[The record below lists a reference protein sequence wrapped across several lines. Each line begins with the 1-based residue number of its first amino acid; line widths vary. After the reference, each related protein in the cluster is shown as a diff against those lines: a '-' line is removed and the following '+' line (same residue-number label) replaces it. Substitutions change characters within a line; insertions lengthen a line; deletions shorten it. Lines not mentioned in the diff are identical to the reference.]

1 MKIPSNIATI
11 AVIAIILIA
20 GGLAIVLSIPRSP
33 KPLPPPITT
42 GVAASAT
49 HAVSASNTPLPT
61 TLPLTPGTPLP
72 AALVRVW
79 NSMCVEGVPY
89 TLLSVP
95 PDARF
100 ALVQAQ
106 GQVPMTAIPLTGLTP
121 IPSVIPTYS
130 TPGFVGGTAGP
141 LPTATTTPQAANGT
155 ALVPA
160 TGSNSGSLGVA
171 PTQNS
176 CTALGQLNGL
186 QMIMCTGPEGAVF
199 NFYVRQGNAAQL
211 YQGMLW
217 NCTAPSN
224 TPVASVTA
232 LPALSSTPPPTL
244 APTTVPPTAQPTLPP
259 PTAAPTN
266 PPTIAPTSPPPA
278 TATP

>member
-20 GGLAIVLSIPRSP
+20 GGLAIVLSIPRAP
-33 KPLPPPITT
+33 KTVPLPVTT
-42 GVAASAT
+42 AAAATAT
-49 HAVSASNTPLPT
+49 HAVTASNTPLAT
-61 TLPLTPGTPLP
+61 VLPLTPGTPLP

-95 PDARF
+95 LDATF

-130 TPGFVGGTAGP
+130 TPSFVGGTAGP
-141 LPTATTTPQAANGT
+141 SPTATSTLQGDNGT

-160 TGSNSGSLGVA
+160 TGSKSGALGAV
-171 PTQNS
+171 PTQDS
-176 CTALGQLNGL
+176 CTELGPLNGL
-186 QMIMCTGPEGAVF
+186 QMVMCTGPEGGVF
-199 NFYVRQGNAAQL
+199 NVYVRQGNTAQL
-211 YQGMLW
+211 YQGVLW
-217 NCTAPSN
+217 NCTAPIN
-224 TPVASVTA
+224 TPAPSATA
-232 LPALSSTPPPTL
+232 LPALSSTPQPTL
-244 APTTVPPTAQPTLPP
+244 ASTTVPPTAVPPTVPP
-259 PTAAPTN
+259 PTTAPT
-266 PPTIAPTSPPPA
+266 IVPTSPAPA